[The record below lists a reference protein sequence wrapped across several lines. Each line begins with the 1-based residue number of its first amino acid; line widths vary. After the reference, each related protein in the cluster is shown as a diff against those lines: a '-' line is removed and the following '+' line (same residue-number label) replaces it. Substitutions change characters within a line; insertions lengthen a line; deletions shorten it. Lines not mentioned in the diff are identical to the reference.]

1 MLVLPVSFC
10 RLVRNLAHAVF
21 RSPRSSHKTRDK
33 MNGETGKIVRLG
45 VLMGFSALV
54 VAGCSTPFSAAQV
67 DPSSPVAA
75 ATQAATHPKGRRPTF
90 ADIPPIPT
98 DVRAPAAYRG
108 VIAAQ
113 EAAGDK
119 LRRDTA
125 PETFVLKN
133 TETYAARARA
143 AGKAPNFEAPTD
155 ADRAETAAFAKA
167 ARGRASAPSSQPK

>member
-10 RLVRNLAHAVF
+10 RLVRNLVHAVF

-54 VAGCSTPFSAAQV
+54 VAGCATPFSAAQV
-67 DPSSPVAA
+67 DPSSPVAE
-75 ATQAATHPKGRRPTF
+75 ATRAATHPKGRRPTF

-98 DVRAPAAYRG
+98 DVPAPGAYRAT
-108 VIAAQ
+108 VTAQ
-113 EAAGDK
+113 QAAGDK

-125 PETFVLKN
+125 PDTFKLN
-133 TETYAARARA
+133 DTEGYAARTRS
-143 AGKAPNFEAPTD
+143 AGKAPNFGAPTD
-155 ADRAETAAFAKA
+155 ADRADTEAFAKA